1 MKRITWWPQ
10 LWLGINFNWGILVGS
25 SAIGTEFLSF
35 PIIIFYIGSIL
46 FTLGYDTIYGFQDI
60 VDDQRIGI
68 KSTSIK
74 FKKKPKTFLL
84 LVYFASFTLW
94 GLSLHLLEKP
104 TVAIVL
110 CFSAFIFLLHRIL
123 KCKLNDPYSCYKT
136 FKYNSYYS
144 LLITIILIIIK

>member
-1 MKRITWWPQ
+1 M
-10 LWLGINFNWGILVGS
+10 
-25 SAIGTEFLSF
+25 GTEFLGF

-74 FKKKPKTFLL
+74 FKRKPKTFLL

-123 KCKLNDPYSCYKT
+123 KCNLNDPYSCYKT